1 MNKIDNI
8 LDFANKVKNSAFEL
22 SINEEYNKPFA
33 NNINLDHIDQD
44 LYVLLSY
51 NGHLQYSNM
60 VYRPD
65 IDITLYYNPL
75 TEELGD
81 TIDLNPMEISGGV
94 NLSMKSIEQ
103 IKEIYSLINAYGR
116 PLNNDM
122 EFIINKSINDHETS
136 LIFYSDKKDLKFVD
150 FAFDY
155 SRVEELDIAPELL
168 LRVMNELEPLTLIN
182 LNLTEINEPS
192 LV

>member
-22 SINEEYNKPFA
+22 SINEEYNKPFT

-168 LRVMNELEPLTLIN
+168 LRVMNELEPLTIIN
-182 LNLTEINEPS
+182 LNLTKINEPS

>member
-22 SINEEYNKPFA
+22 SINEEYNKPFT

-65 IDITLYYNPL
+65 IDIMLYYNPL

-103 IKEIYSLINAYGR
+103 IK
-116 PLNNDM
+116 
-122 EFIINKSINDHETS
+122 
-136 LIFYSDKKDLKFVD
+136 
-150 FAFDY
+150 
-155 SRVEELDIAPELL
+155 
-168 LRVMNELEPLTLIN
+168 
-182 LNLTEINEPS
+182 
-192 LV
+192 